1 MNKKLL
7 ALTLALGL
15 VLGGCGKAKD
25 TNPEPKDTNIE
36 KQVEDSKETGK
47 DADGNVKASEKT
59 PSPNISEVKIDLKA
73 SLAKFEEVF
82 ADKDIAIEEV
92 KLELENGTYLYKFK
106 GKKENKEY
114 SLSFDANTGD
124 IKAQK
129 EEEDKDKDK
138 EKIEAIDFSK
148 LISPKEAI
156 DKAIAGQ
163 DGAKVVEWNLKTDD
177 GKSKYEIDIENGT
190 DKEVDALTGEV
201 VDD

>member
-1 MNKKLL
+1 MSKKLL

-25 TNPEPKDTNIE
+25 TNLDPKDTNIE
-36 KQVEDSKETGK
+36 KQVEDFKDTSK
-47 DADGNVKASEKT
+47 DDDGNVKASEKT
-59 PSPNISEVKIDLKA
+59 SSPNINEVKINLNA

-92 KLELENGTYLYKFK
+92 KLELENGTYLYKFE

-129 EEEDKDKDK
+129 EEEDKDK
-138 EKIEAIDFSK
+138 EQIEAIDFSK
-148 LISPKEAI
+148 IISPKEAI

-163 DGAKVVEWNLKTDD
+163 DGAKVVEWSLKTDD
-177 GKSKYEIDIENGT
+177 GKTKYEIDIENGT

>member
-7 ALTLALGL
+7 SLTLALGL

-47 DADGNVKASEKT
+47 DADGNAKASEKT
-59 PSPNISEVKIDLKA
+59 SSPNINEVKIDLKA

-92 KLELENGTYLYKFK
+92 KLELENGTYLYKFE

-129 EEEDKDKDK
+129 EEEEKDK

-148 LISPKEAI
+148 IISPKEAI

-163 DGAKVVEWNLKTDD
+163 DGAKVVEWSLKADD
-177 GKSKYEIDIENGT
+177 GKTNYEIDIENGT

>member
-1 MNKKLL
+1 MSKKLL

-25 TNPEPKDTNIE
+25 TNLDPKDTNIE
-36 KQVEDSKETGK
+36 KQVEDFKDTSK
-47 DADGNVKASEKT
+47 DDDGNVKASEKT
-59 PSPNISEVKIDLKA
+59 SSPNINEVKIDLNA

-92 KLELENGTYLYKFK
+92 KLELENGTYLYKFE

-129 EEEDKDKDK
+129 EEEDKDK
-138 EKIEAIDFSK
+138 EQIEAIDFSK
-148 LISPKEAI
+148 IISPKDAI

-163 DGAKVVEWNLKTDD
+163 DGAKVVEWSLKTDD
-177 GKSKYEIDIENGT
+177 GKTKYEIDIENGT

>member
-1 MNKKLL
+1 MNRKLL

-25 TNPEPKDTNIE
+25 TNLEPKDTNIE
-36 KQVEDSKETGK
+36 KQVEDSKDTSK
-47 DADGNVKASEKT
+47 DDDGNVKASEKT
-59 PSPNISEVKIDLKA
+59 SSPNINEVKIDLNA

-92 KLELENGTYLYKFK
+92 KLELENGTYLYKFE

-129 EEEDKDKDK
+129 EEEDKDKK
-138 EKIEAIDFSK
+138 KIEAIDFSK
-148 LISPKEAI
+148 IISPKEAI

-163 DGAKVVEWNLKTDD
+163 DGDKVVEWSLKTDD

>member
-25 TNPEPKDTNIE
+25 TNLDPKDTNIE
-36 KQVEDSKETGK
+36 KQVEDSKDTSK
-47 DADGNVKASEKT
+47 DDDGNVKSSEKT
-59 PSPNISEVKIDLKA
+59 SSPNINEVKIDLNA

-92 KLELENGTYLYKFK
+92 KLELENGTYLYKFE

-124 IKAQK
+124 IKTQK
-129 EEEDKDKDK
+129 EEEDKDK

-148 LISPKEAI
+148 IISPKEAI
-156 DKAIAGQ
+156 YKAIAGQ
-163 DGAKVVEWNLKTDD
+163 DGAKVVEWSLKTDD
-177 GKSKYEIDIENGT
+177 GKTKYEIDIENGT

>member
-1 MNKKLL
+1 MSKKLL

-25 TNPEPKDTNIE
+25 TNLDPKDTNIE
-36 KQVEDSKETGK
+36 KQVEDFKDTSK
-47 DADGNVKASEKT
+47 DDDGNVKASEKT
-59 PSPNISEVKIDLKA
+59 SSPNINEVKIDLNA

-92 KLELENGTYLYKFK
+92 KLELENGTYLYKFE

-129 EEEDKDKDK
+129 EEEDKDK
-138 EKIEAIDFSK
+138 EQIEAIDFSK
-148 LISPKEAI
+148 IISPKEAI

-163 DGAKVVEWNLKTDD
+163 DGAKVVEWSLKTDD
-177 GKSKYEIDIENGT
+177 GKTKYEIDIENGT

>member
-25 TNPEPKDTNIE
+25 TNPEPKDTSIE
-36 KQVEDSKETGK
+36 KQVEDSEDTSK
-47 DADGNVKASEKT
+47 DDDGNVKASEKT
-59 PSPNISEVKIDLKA
+59 SSPNINEVKIDLNA

-92 KLELENGTYLYKFK
+92 KLELENGTYLYKFE

-129 EEEDKDKDK
+129 EEEDKDK

-148 LISPKEAI
+148 IISPKEAI

-163 DGAKVVEWNLKTDD
+163 DGAKVVEWSLKTDD
-177 GKSKYEIDIENGT
+177 GKTKYEIDIENGT

>member
-25 TNPEPKDTNIE
+25 TNLDPKDTNIE
-36 KQVEDSKETGK
+36 KQVEDFKDTSK
-47 DADGNVKASEKT
+47 DDDGNVKASEKT
-59 PSPNISEVKIDLKA
+59 SSPNINEVKIDLNA

-92 KLELENGTYLYKFK
+92 KLELENGTYLYKFE

-129 EEEDKDKDK
+129 EEEDKDK

-148 LISPKEAI
+148 IISPKEAI

-163 DGAKVVEWNLKTDD
+163 DGAKVVEWSLKTDD
-177 GKSKYEIDIENGT
+177 GKTKYEIDIENGT

>member
-1 MNKKLL
+1 MSKKLL

-25 TNPEPKDTNIE
+25 TNLDPKDTNIE
-36 KQVEDSKETGK
+36 KQVEDFKDTSK
-47 DADGNVKASEKT
+47 DDDGNVKASEKT
-59 PSPNISEVKIDLKA
+59 SSPNINEVKIDLNA

-92 KLELENGTYLYKFK
+92 KLELENGTYLYKFE

-129 EEEDKDKDK
+129 EEEDKDK
-138 EKIEAIDFSK
+138 EQIEAIDFSK
-148 LISPKEAI
+148 IISPKEAI

-163 DGAKVVEWNLKTDD
+163 DGAKVVEWSLKTDD
-177 GKSKYEIDIENGT
+177 GKTKYEIDIENGT
-190 DKEVDALTGEV
+190 DKEVDALTWEV